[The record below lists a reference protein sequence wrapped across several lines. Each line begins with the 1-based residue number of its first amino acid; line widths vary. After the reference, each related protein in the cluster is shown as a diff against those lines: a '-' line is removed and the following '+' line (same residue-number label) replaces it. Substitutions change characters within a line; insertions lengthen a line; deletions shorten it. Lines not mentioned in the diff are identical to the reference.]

1 MQVRNTHSL
10 QFDTLPGA
18 WQISTVAIAPKNY
31 QTMAEGTWQGSGM
44 SEVLANSVRKGVRR
58 ATTLRVRDFVVLVSC
73 FAAVLVLLLVTGSIG
88 LIEAVVG
95 LVAAGTVAAA
105 YYVGSATI
113 LPASAAV
120 DGVPASIVPGPSAAS
135 IPLKALPLPA
145 FEIDLDE
152 RIVAFNAEA
161 EDILRLDN
169 RVRPRASTVIRSPAL
184 LSAIAK
190 AIHTQSSAPQAVD
203 VDAGPNET
211 WRAHISRPPAAE
223 RILIVLEDLT
233 PLRRAARS
241 RSDFIANASHELR
254 TPLTALSGFIE
265 TMRGPARDD
274 PESWGRFLDIM
285 AVESERM
292 SRLISDL
299 LSLSR
304 IESSEQVAPR
314 DQEDMQDIMASG
326 AAALEGL
333 ADERGVRLDVSGTDE
348 PLPVIGNRDELIQV
362 VENLISNA
370 IKYCRPEGTVRVTYG
385 LAANPGDARAK
396 AGQAWED
403 GERMTLLQSITRPG
417 PGEPAVW
424 VRVEDEGPGIER
436 EHLPRLGERFYRTD
450 QSRGGK
456 ITGTGLGLA
465 IVKHIMAHHRG
476 GMAVETRLGK
486 GAAFGVWL
494 PALRVK
500 AEEGV

>member
-1 MQVRNTHSL
+1 
-10 QFDTLPGA
+10 
-18 WQISTVAIAPKNY
+18 
-31 QTMAEGTWQGSGM
+31 M
-44 SEVLANSVRKGVRR
+44 SEALANGARKGVRR
-58 ATTLRVRDFVVLVSC
+58 ATTLRVRDFIVLVSC
-73 FAAVLVLLLVTGSIG
+73 FAAVLILLLVTSSIG
-88 LIEAVVG
+88 LIEAIVA
-95 LVAAGTVAAA
+95 LIAAGAVAAA
-105 YYVGSATI
+105 YYVGSATV
-113 LPASAAV
+113 LPASAVA
-120 DGVPASIVPGPSAAS
+120 DGVPASIVPSPSTAS

-184 LSAIAK
+184 LSAIDK
-190 AIHTQSSAPQAVD
+190 AIHEKIDAPLSVE

-211 WRAHISRPPAAE
+211 WRAHISRPSDID
-223 RILIVLEDLT
+223 RVLIVLEDLT
-233 PLRRAARS
+233 PLRRAARA

-265 TMRGPARDD
+265 TMRGPAKDD
-274 PESWGRFLDIM
+274 KESWGRFLDIM

-314 DQEDMQDIMASG
+314 DQEDVQEIMSSG
-326 AAALEGL
+326 TAALEGF
-333 ADERGVRLDVSGTDE
+333 ADEHGIRLEVSGTDA

-362 VENLISNA
+362 IENLISNA
-370 IKYCRPEGTVRVTYG
+370 IKYCRKDGTVRVTYG
-385 LAANPGDARAK
+385 FAADMSEARMR
-396 AGQAWED
+396 AGQAWD
-403 GERMTLLQSITRPG
+403 DSERMTLLQSINRPG

-476 GMAVETRLGK
+476 GMAVETAMGK
-486 GAAFGVWL
+486 GSAFGVWL
-494 PALRVK
+494 PAMRR
-500 AEEGV
+500 ETGGV

>member
-1 MQVRNTHSL
+1 MT
-10 QFDTLPGA
+10 
-18 WQISTVAIAPKNY
+18 
-31 QTMAEGTWQGSGM
+31 
-44 SEVLANSVRKGVRR
+44 EVLSTTTQKGAERGVRR
-58 ATTLRVRDFVVLVSC
+58 ATTLRIRDFIVLVSC

-88 LIEAVVG
+88 LIESGAA
-95 LVAAGTVAAA
+95 LIAAGAVAWA
-105 YYVGSATI
+105 YYVGSATV
-113 LPASAAV
+113 LPASAVV
-120 DGVPASIVPGPSAAS
+120 DGAADNVVPGPSTAS

-184 LSAIAK
+184 LSAIDK
-190 AIHTQSSAPQAVD
+190 AIHTQVDAPLAVD

-211 WRAHISRPPAAE
+211 WRAHVSRPLDAG
-223 RILIVLEDLT
+223 RVLIVLEDLT
-233 PLRRAARS
+233 PLRRAARA

-265 TMRGPARDD
+265 TMRGPAKDD

-314 DQEDMQDIMASG
+314 DKVDMQDVLASG
-326 AAALEGL
+326 AAALGGM
-333 ADERGVRLDVSGTDE
+333 ADERGVTLVVSGTDA

-370 IKYCRPEGTVRVTYG
+370 IKYCRKDGTVQVTYG
-385 LAANPGDARAK
+385 AAADTVEARAK
-396 AGQAWED
+396 SGQVWEK
-403 GERMTLLQSITRPG
+403 GERMTLLQSVNRPG

-424 VRVEDEGPGIER
+424 IRVEDEGPGIER
-436 EHLPRLGERFYRTD
+436 QHLPRLGERFYRTD

-476 GMAVETRLGK
+476 GMAVETVMEQGS
-486 GAAFGVWL
+486 AFAVWL
-494 PALRVK
+494 PAMRRK
-500 AEEGV
+500 AEDA

>member
-1 MQVRNTHSL
+1 
-10 QFDTLPGA
+10 
-18 WQISTVAIAPKNY
+18 
-31 QTMAEGTWQGSGM
+31 M
-44 SEVLANSVRKGVRR
+44 SEAAATAAQKGVQKGVRR
-58 ATTLRVRDFVVLVSC
+58 ATTLRVRDFIVLVSC
-73 FAAVLVLLLVTGSIG
+73 FAAVLALLLLTGSIG
-88 LIEAVVG
+88 FIEAI
-95 LVAAGTVAAA
+95 VALIAASAVAAA
-105 YYVGSATI
+105 YYVGSATV
-113 LPASAAV
+113 LPASAAA
-120 DGVPASIVPGPSAAS
+120 DRVPASIAPSPATAS

-145 FEIDLDE
+145 FEIDADE

-184 LSAIAK
+184 LSAIDK
-190 AIHTQSSAPQAVD
+190 AIHTTVDAPLAVD

-211 WRAHISRPPAAE
+211 WRAHISRPPEAE

-233 PLRRAARS
+233 PLHRAARA

-265 TMRGPARDD
+265 TMRGPAKDD

-326 AAALEGL
+326 AAALEGF
-333 ADERGVRLDVSGTDE
+333 ADERGIRLEVSGTDA

-370 IKYCRPEGTVRVTYG
+370 IKYSRPDSTVRVTYG
-385 LAANPGDARAK
+385 FAADTAEARTR
-396 AGQAWED
+396 AGQAWDD

-476 GMAVETRLGK
+476 GMSVETQMGK
-486 GAAFGVWL
+486 GSAFGVWL
-494 PALRVK
+494 PALRHK
-500 AEEGV
+500 PEGV

>member
-1 MQVRNTHSL
+1 
-10 QFDTLPGA
+10 
-18 WQISTVAIAPKNY
+18 
-31 QTMAEGTWQGSGM
+31 M
-44 SEVLANSVRKGVRR
+44 SEVLANGARKGVRR
-58 ATTLRVRDFVVLVSC
+58 ATTLRVRDFIVLVSC
-73 FAAVLVLLLVTGSIG
+73 FTAVLILLLVTGSIG
-88 LIEAVVG
+88 LIEAIVA
-95 LVAAGTVAAA
+95 LIAAGAVAAA
-105 YYVGSATI
+105 YYVGSATV
-113 LPASAAV
+113 LPASAV
-120 DGVPASIVPGPSAAS
+120 SDGVPASIVPSSSTAS

-184 LSAIAK
+184 LSAIDK
-190 AIHTQSSAPQAVD
+190 AIHEKIDAPLSVE

-211 WRAHISRPPAAE
+211 WRAHISRPSDID
-223 RILIVLEDLT
+223 RVLIVLEDLT
-233 PLRRAARS
+233 PLRRAARA

-265 TMRGPARDD
+265 TMRGPAKDD
-274 PESWGRFLDIM
+274 KESWGRFLDIM

-314 DQEDMQDIMASG
+314 DQEDVQEIMSSG
-326 AAALEGL
+326 TAALEGF
-333 ADERGVRLDVSGTDE
+333 ADERGIRLDVSGTDA

-370 IKYCRPEGTVRVTYG
+370 IKYCRKDGTVRVTYG
-385 LAANPGDARAK
+385 FASDMSEARAR
-396 AGQAWED
+396 AGQAWD
-403 GERMTLLQSITRPG
+403 DSERMTLLQSINRPG

-476 GMAVETRLGK
+476 GMAVETAMGK
-486 GAAFGVWL
+486 GSAFGVWL
-494 PALRVK
+494 PAMRR
-500 AEEGV
+500 ETGGV

>member
-1 MQVRNTHSL
+1 MSDALVNAAQ
-10 QFDTLPGA
+10 
-18 WQISTVAIAPKNY
+18 K
-31 QTMAEGTWQGSGM
+31 GTQKS
-44 SEVLANSVRKGVRR
+44 VRR
-58 ATTLRVRDFVVLVSC
+58 ASTMRMRDFVVLVSC
-73 FAAVLVLLLVTGSIG
+73 FGAVLALLLITGAIG
-88 LIEAVVG
+88 LIEAIVA
-95 LVAAGTVAAA
+95 LMAAGTVAAA
-105 YYVGSATI
+105 YYVGSATV
-113 LPASAAV
+113 LPATVAA
-120 DGVPASIVPGPSAAS
+120 DGAPASIMPNPAAAA

-152 RIVAFNAEA
+152 RIVAFNSEA

-184 LSAIAK
+184 LSAIDK
-190 AIHTQSSAPQAVD
+190 ALRTPADAPVSVD
-203 VDAGPNET
+203 VDAGPDET
-211 WRAHISRPPAAE
+211 WRAHISRPPDAE
-223 RILIVLEDLT
+223 RVLIMLEDLT
-233 PLRRAARS
+233 PLRRAARA

-314 DQEDMQDIMASG
+314 DRVDMQDIMGSG
-326 AAALEGL
+326 TAALEGL
-333 ADERGVRLDVSGTDE
+333 ADERGIDLDVSGEDA

-385 LAANPGDARAK
+385 LAPTSAEARVR

-476 GMAVETRLGK
+476 GMAVETVLGK
-486 GAAFGVWL
+486 GSAFGVWL
-494 PALRVK
+494 PAMRAK
-500 AEEGV
+500 AGEV

>member
-1 MQVRNTHSL
+1 
-10 QFDTLPGA
+10 
-18 WQISTVAIAPKNY
+18 
-31 QTMAEGTWQGSGM
+31 M
-44 SEVLANSVRKGVRR
+44 SDALANAAHKGTQKSVR
-58 ATTLRVRDFVVLVSC
+58 RVSSMRMRDFVVLVSC
-73 FAAVLVLLLVTGSIG
+73 FGAVLALLLVTGAIG
-88 LIEAVVG
+88 VIEAVVA

-105 YYVGSATI
+105 YYVGSATV
-113 LPASAAV
+113 LPATVAA
-120 DGVPASIVPGPSAAS
+120 DGAPASIMPNPAAAA

-184 LSAIAK
+184 LSAIDK
-190 AIHTQSSAPQAVD
+190 ALHTPADAPVSVD
-203 VDAGPNET
+203 VDAGPDET
-211 WRAHISRPPAAE
+211 WRAHISRPPEAE
-223 RILIVLEDLT
+223 RVLIMLEDLT
-233 PLRRAARS
+233 PLRRAARA

-314 DQEDMQDIMASG
+314 DRVDMQDIMGSG
-326 AAALEGL
+326 TAALEGL
-333 ADERGVRLDVSGTDE
+333 ADERGIHLDVSGADG

-370 IKYCRPEGTVRVTYG
+370 IKYCRPEGSVRVTYG
-385 LAANPGDARAK
+385 LAPTSADARVC

-476 GMAVETRLGK
+476 GMAVETVMGK
-486 GAAFGVWL
+486 GSAFGVWL
-494 PALRVK
+494 PAMRAK
-500 AEEGV
+500 AAGA

>member
-1 MQVRNTHSL
+1 
-10 QFDTLPGA
+10 
-18 WQISTVAIAPKNY
+18 
-31 QTMAEGTWQGSGM
+31 M
-44 SEVLANSVRKGVRR
+44 SEALANAAQKGVRR
-58 ATTLRVRDFVVLVSC
+58 ATTLRVRDFVVLISC
-73 FAAVLVLLLVTGSIG
+73 FAAVLILLLVTGSIG
-88 LIEAVVG
+88 MIEAVVA
-95 LVAAGTVAAA
+95 LIAASAVAAA
-105 YYVGSATI
+105 YYVGSANV
-113 LPASAAV
+113 LPASTAA
-120 DGVPASIVPGPSAAS
+120 DGAPASIVPGPATAS

-161 EDILRLDN
+161 EDLLRLDN

-184 LSAIAK
+184 LSAIDK
-190 AIHTQSSAPQAVD
+190 AIRSQSDAPMAVD

-211 WRAHISRPPAAE
+211 WRAHLSRPPEAE

-233 PLRRAARS
+233 PLRRAARA

-285 AVESERM
+285 AGESERM

-314 DQEDMQDIMASG
+314 DHVNMKDIMRSG
-326 AAALEGL
+326 TAALEGF
-333 ADERGVRLDVSGTDE
+333 ADERGITLEVTGAEVS
-348 PLPVIGNRDELIQV
+348 LPVIGNRDELIQV
-362 VENLISNA
+362 VENLVSNA
-370 IKYCRPEGTVRVTYG
+370 IKYSRPGGTVRVTYG
-385 LAANPGDARAK
+385 FATDTAEARAR
-396 AGQAWED
+396 AGQAWENS
-403 GERMTLLQSITRPG
+403 ERMTLLQSINRPG

-476 GMAVETRLGK
+476 GLAVETLLGK
-486 GAAFGVWL
+486 GSAFGVWL
-494 PALRVK
+494 PAMRRK
-500 AEEGV
+500 AEEA